1 MKSKIYKSLILAS
14 AIAFVN
20 CGDDSSESISGAA
33 SNGDTPVLSS
43 SSVEGEA
50 SVGTS
55 SSGVPEGAGTS
66 ANGSAESSSN
76 ASASGDADAS
86 GANASNAAG
95 ANSSD
100 SNAAGTSDASASGDA
115 VASSSAGASSET
127 PSGAADASSSSGD
140 ASAASSDAGVA
151 VDPASSAAE
160 AVAEVK
166 VFLAD
171 AADESDGVA
180 HTYIENTGYDGK
192 GILAYPNQL
201 SSEPGVKH
209 RIVVWGP
216 GGDTEPGAYGG
227 MIHRLA
233 SHGFVVI
240 AISISPGTGD
250 NMIAAIDWMEKKN
263 EDPSDPLYGKL
274 DFTKVGCAGHSMGGL
289 ESEQAAIKDSRVYTI
304 VLNNS
309 GDKQHKAMSE
319 ISKEKTML
327 NIYGEAGI
335 ERFNARADY
344 ENEGVVGGA
353 CLIQMVG
360 GPQGGEGGWG
370 HGSASWSGIAGTIA
384 WMRWQLG
391 GEDRKADFVGTSG
404 KYINGPI
411 IGAQG
416 NWDGQCKNF

>member
-55 SSGVPEGAGTS
+55 SSGVSEGAGTS

-289 ESEQAAIKDSRVYTI
+289 ESEQAAIKDSRVNTI